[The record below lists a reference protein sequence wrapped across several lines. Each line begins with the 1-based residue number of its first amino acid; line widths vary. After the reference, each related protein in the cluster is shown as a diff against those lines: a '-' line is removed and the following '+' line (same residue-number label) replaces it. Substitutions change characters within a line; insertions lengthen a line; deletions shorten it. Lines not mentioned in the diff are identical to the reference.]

1 MRRYILAL
9 AVFMAVVGLTL
20 RYPAQV
26 HADQDTSLFSGV
38 WHASLDGL
46 PGVTLTLAEDP
57 GILEG
62 TVVFYGID
70 KQERRILFADICTVL
85 HAQVNGDTLSLEVKH
100 HGKSQKII
108 HLHLVLSGKDK
119 GQFRCTD
126 CGSDAPTVEIT
137 RESY

>member
-9 AVFMAVVGLTL
+9 VVFMVVIGLTL
-20 RYPAQV
+20 RYPTQV

-57 GILEG
+57 GVLEG

-70 KQERRILFADICTVL
+70 RQGQRILFADICTVL
-85 HAQVNGDTLSLEVKH
+85 HTQVNGNMLLLEVKH

-108 HLHLVLSGKDK
+108 HFQLVLSGRDK
-119 GQFRCTD
+119 AQFRCTD
-126 CGSDAPTVEIT
+126 CGSDSPTVEIT